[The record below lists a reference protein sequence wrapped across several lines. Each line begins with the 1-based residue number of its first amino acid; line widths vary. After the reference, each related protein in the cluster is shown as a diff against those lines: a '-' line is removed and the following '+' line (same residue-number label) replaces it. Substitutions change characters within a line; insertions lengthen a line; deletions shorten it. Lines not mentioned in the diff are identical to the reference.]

1 MLLLLCGS
9 ALRFSFPKRSQA
21 LSTSVSPPSTTSS
34 LIYCLLLSRCSLNVW
49 KGGKREGKERK
60 EERREKER
68 KKEEKERGKQEGG
81 SGYALRWKKKNF
93 CQQSRLCL
101 CVSSLPPLP
110 HPPTPDP
117 SMDKGTWEFSIIT
130 LGVDPHLPST
140 LGRTQHF
147 MGHTE
152 NVFLTRINSCKLL
165 WMIQSLRS
173 ATLSR
178 IQ

>member
-1 MLLLLCGS
+1 MFG
-9 ALRFSFPKRSQA
+9 
-21 LSTSVSPPSTTSS
+21 
-34 LIYCLLLSRCSLNVW
+34 
-49 KGGKREGKERK
+49 REGRERGK
-60 EERREKER
+60 KER
-68 KKEEKERGKQEGG
+68 KKEERRRERKRGRRGESRKEDQDMLSGG
-81 SGYALRWKKKNF
+81 KKKNF

-110 HPPTPDP
+110 HPPTPAP

-152 NVFLTRINSCKLL
+152 NVFLMRINSCKLL